1 MSQRIPGVSQA
12 NLPMPGGLHHCP
24 GSGSCHTALS
34 AGNAVCPSQISVAPG
49 YHPGEKLW
57 HHSAMTSQK
66 ILIIEDDEDI
76 RELLV
81 YNLEKNGYEAEAV
94 ESGETGLASA
104 ISHKPDLILLD
115 LMLPGVDGL
124 SVCRQ
129 LKAGKETHDVPII
142 IISAKG
148 EETDIITGLE
158 LGADDYLAK
167 PFSPNILLSRVRAVL
182 RRIGQTLPDET
193 AILKAHDLDI
203 DPKKFKAMLAG
214 QPLNL
219 TASEFRILYYLASHR
234 GWVFTR
240 YQIMDAIRG
249 EGYVVTERAIDV
261 QIAGLRKKLGEYSG
275 YIETVRGVGYRFLE

>member
-1 MSQRIPGVSQA
+1 MARQ
-12 NLPMPGGLHHCP
+12 L
-24 GSGSCHTALS
+24 
-34 AGNAVCPSQISVAPG
+34 
-49 YHPGEKLW
+49 
-57 HHSAMTSQK
+57 
-66 ILIIEDDEDI
+66 ILIVEDDEDI
-76 RELLV
+76 RALLV

-94 ESGETGLASA
+94 ESGEDGLASA
-104 ISHKPDLILLD
+104 LRRKPELILLD
-115 LMLPGVDGL
+115 LMLPGMDGL

-129 LKAGKETHDVPII
+129 LKAGKATHDIPII

-167 PFSPNILLSRVRAVL
+167 PFSPNVLLSRVRAVL

-193 AILKAHDLDI
+193 AILKAHDLVI

-214 QPLNL
+214 KNLEL
-219 TASEFRILYYLASHR
+219 TASEFRILYYLASHQ

-261 QIAGLRKKLGEYSG
+261 QIAGLRKKLGDHSG

>member
-1 MSQRIPGVSQA
+1 
-12 NLPMPGGLHHCP
+12 
-24 GSGSCHTALS
+24 
-34 AGNAVCPSQISVAPG
+34 
-49 YHPGEKLW
+49 
-57 HHSAMTSQK
+57 MTRQL

-94 ESGETGLASA
+94 ESGETGLTSA
-104 ISHKPDLILLD
+104 NRRKPDLILLD

-129 LKAGKETHDVPII
+129 LKAAKATQDVPII

-193 AILKAHDLDI
+193 SILQAHDLVI

-214 QPLNL
+214 QPLDL

>member
-1 MSQRIPGVSQA
+1 
-12 NLPMPGGLHHCP
+12 
-24 GSGSCHTALS
+24 
-34 AGNAVCPSQISVAPG
+34 
-49 YHPGEKLW
+49 
-57 HHSAMTSQK
+57 MTRQL

-81 YNLEKNGYEAEAV
+81 YNLGKNGYEAEAV
-94 ESGETGLASA
+94 ESGETGLARA
-104 ISHKPDLILLD
+104 AGRKPDLILLD
-115 LMLPGVDGL
+115 LMLPGMDGL

-129 LKAGKETHDVPII
+129 LKAGRETHEIPII

-167 PFSPNILLSRVRAVL
+167 PFSPNVLLSRVRAVL
-182 RRIGQTLPDET
+182 RRIGQSLPDEG
-193 AILKAHDLDI
+193 AILKAHDLVV
-203 DPKKFKAMLAG
+203 DPKKFKATLAG
-214 QPLNL
+214 QNLDL
-219 TASEFRILYYLASHR
+219 TASEFRILYYLASHQ

-261 QIAGLRKKLGEYSG
+261 QIAGLRKKLGDFSG

>member
-1 MSQRIPGVSQA
+1 MTR
-12 NLPMPGGLHHCP
+12 
-24 GSGSCHTALS
+24 
-34 AGNAVCPSQISVAPG
+34 QI
-49 YHPGEKLW
+49 
-57 HHSAMTSQK
+57 

-104 ISHKPDLILLD
+104 IRRKPDLILLD
-115 LMLPGVDGL
+115 LMLPGMDGL

-129 LKAGKETHDVPII
+129 LKAGKATHDVPII

-193 AILKAHDLDI
+193 SILKAHDLDI

-214 QPLNL
+214 QPLDL

-261 QIAGLRKKLGEYSG
+261 QIAGLRKKLGEYFG

>member
-1 MSQRIPGVSQA
+1 M
-12 NLPMPGGLHHCP
+12 
-24 GSGSCHTALS
+24 
-34 AGNAVCPSQISVAPG
+34 
-49 YHPGEKLW
+49 
-57 HHSAMTSQK
+57 

-104 ISHKPDLILLD
+104 IRRKPDLILLD
-115 LMLPGVDGL
+115 LMLPGMDGL

-129 LKAGKETHDVPII
+129 LKAGKATLDVPII

-167 PFSPNILLSRVRAVL
+167 PFSPNLLLSRVRAVL

-214 QPLNL
+214 QPLDL

>member
-1 MSQRIPGVSQA
+1 
-12 NLPMPGGLHHCP
+12 
-24 GSGSCHTALS
+24 
-34 AGNAVCPSQISVAPG
+34 
-49 YHPGEKLW
+49 
-57 HHSAMTSQK
+57 MTRQT

-76 RELLV
+76 RELLA

-104 ISHKPDLILLD
+104 IRRKPDLILLD

-129 LKAGKETHDVPII
+129 LKAGKATHDVPII

-182 RRIGQTLPDET
+182 RRTGQTPPDENT
-193 AILKAHDLDI
+193 ILMAHDLVI

-214 QPLNL
+214 RPLDL
-219 TASEFRILYYLASHR
+219 TTSEFRILYYLASHQ

-249 EGYVVTERAIDV
+249 DGYVVTERAIDV